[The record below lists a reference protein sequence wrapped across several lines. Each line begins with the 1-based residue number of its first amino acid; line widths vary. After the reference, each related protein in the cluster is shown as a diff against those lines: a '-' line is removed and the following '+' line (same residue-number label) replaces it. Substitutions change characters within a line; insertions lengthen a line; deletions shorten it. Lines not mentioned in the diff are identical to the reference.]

1 MGFKCGI
8 VGLPNVGKSTLF
20 NALTR
25 SNAAQAAN
33 YAFCTI
39 EPNVGRVA
47 VPDPR
52 LAQLAAL
59 VAPQKVIAAAMEFV
73 DIAGLVAGAAAGEGL
88 GNRFLAHIREVDAIA
103 HVVRA
108 FDDGAI
114 THIHDSIDPAADID
128 TVNTEL
134 ILADLETAD
143 KALQRATTHS
153 KAGDKQ
159 QIRLRDL
166 LAGVRRHLDQ
176 GAALRTLALHEGQ
189 RDLLKP
195 CCFLTGKPTVYIAN
209 VGEDSNAGGRHRHL
223 QAIEAVAAAENA
235 RVVAICASI
244 EQELSELDES
254 DAAQFLAEMGLRE
267 PGLNRLIRA
276 GYELLGLHTYFTAGA
291 KEVRAWTVPV
301 GTRAPAAAGV
311 IHSDF
316 EKGFIRAETTS
327 FDDYLRHQGEQGA
340 REAGRLRLEGRDYV
354 VRDGDV
360 MHFRFNV

>member
-52 LAQLAAL
+52 LEQLAGL
-59 VAPQKVIAAAMEFV
+59 VAPQKVTPAVMEFV

-114 THIHDSIDPAADID
+114 THVRERIDPAADVE

-134 ILADLETAD
+134 VLADLETAD
-143 KALQRATTHS
+143 KAWQRATTHS
-153 KAGDKQ
+153 KAGDKR
-159 QIRLRDL
+159 QIHLRDL

-176 GAALRTLALHEGQ
+176 GAALRTLALDEAQ
-189 RDLLKP
+189 RQLLKP
-195 CCFLTGKPTVYIAN
+195 YCFLTGKPTLYIAN
-209 VGEDSNAGGRHRHL
+209 IGEHPGGEEHRHL
-223 QAIEAVAAAENA
+223 RAIEAVAAAENA
-235 RVVAICASI
+235 KVVAICASM
-244 EQELSELDES
+244 EQELSELEPA

-276 GYELLGLHTYFTAGA
+276 GYELLGLHTYFTAGP

-316 EKGFIRAETTS
+316 EKGFIRAETAS
-327 FDDYLRHQGEQGA
+327 FDDYIRHRGEQGA
-340 REAGRLRLEGRDYV
+340 REAGRLRLEGKDYV
-354 VRDGDV
+354 VHDGDV